1 MALSLLLTFL
11 GVLVPTPSG
20 PNPVPS
26 PVAPTSI
33 AALGFASS
41 IALQGDR
48 LFVGHSGIPVG
59 WQFNPSRPGAVRI
72 FRRGAT
78 GTWAESAVIAE
89 EGLEVGDGY
98 GTALSVEGDHLA
110 VGAPL
115 HGSGNVY
122 LYTRRNERWER
133 VARLTMPGGAEGDL
147 FGHALLLRGDRL
159 LIGAPGAAEGAGQ
172 VREFRR
178 SAAGTWTDAGTMAT
192 GTGPGVRLGVSLA
205 MAGDR
210 LAVGAP
216 ATGSESGVTPYAL
229 VMVRGEGGWREEARI
244 TPSAPSE
251 GFGHAVLLDETR
263 LLIASPGA
271 DRGVGAVH
279 VYAHIG
285 DRWSLVD
292 RLQPTAPTGPEEFG
306 RAMALD
312 GDELLVGAPLA
323 EGRIGAVHRFT
334 RGSGGWVPGEALRP
348 GRRDQ
353 TIMFGYAV
361 VAAGRL
367 AIGGPIADFWEGTGW
382 IYTRNPDGAWSTEG
396 TVVPGTS
403 AGPVAITAAE
413 RRCEGEA
420 VEGFPCAE
428 VDLLSFLPVSGIGG
442 KRGVMLNDIWGWT
455 DSETNREYAIV
466 GRVDGTSFVDVTDPS
481 NPLYLGDLP
490 MHDGARPNRWRD
502 MKTYRNHV
510 FIVADNGGRHGMQV
524 FDLTRL
530 RNVVGAPVT
539 FTEDAHYDRF
549 AESHNIA
556 INEETGFA
564 YTVGNGGG
572 GESCGG
578 GLHMIDIREPT
589 RPVFAGCFADPA
601 VGRAGTG
608 GVHDTQCVIYR
619 GPDTR
624 YQGREICFNSAETAL
639 AIVDVTDKQ
648 APRTIAIAA
657 YPSTAYAHQGWLTED
672 QRHFFMGDEGD
683 EANGSV
689 ERTRT
694 LGWDV
699 ADLEDPVLLT
709 EFLGTTGAIDHNLY
723 IRGRYMYQSNYA
735 SGLRVI
741 DIADPANPRETG
753 YFDSVPTDDNGPGF
767 AGSWSN
773 YPYFPSGTIIFSSRK
788 EGLFVVRHRPRTL
801 VP

>member
-1 MALSLLLTFL
+1 MVFPLLLALLGFL
-11 GVLVPTPSG
+11 TPAPSG
-20 PNPVPS
+20 PVVPAGTS
-26 PVAPTSI
+26 PTV
-33 AALGFASS
+33 AALGFASA

-59 WQFNPSRPGAVRI
+59 WQFNPSRPGAVRV
-72 FRRGAT
+72 FQRGVT
-78 GTWAESAVIAE
+78 GTWAETSVITE
-89 EGLEVGDGY
+89 EELEVGDGY
-98 GTALSVEGDHLA
+98 GTALAVAGDLLA
-110 VGAPL
+110 VGAPPK
-115 HGSGNVY
+115 GSGTVY
-122 LYTRRNERWER
+122 LYAWSADRWER
-133 VARLTMPGGAEGDL
+133 VARLALPGGAEGDL
-147 FGHALLLRGDRL
+147 FGHSLLLRGDRL
-159 LIGAPGAAEGAGQ
+159 LVGAPGAEEGAGQ

-178 SAAGTWTDAGTMAT
+178 SVTGTWADAGIVAT
-192 GTGPGVRLGVSLA
+192 GTGRGVRLGASLA

-210 LAVGAP
+210 LVVGAP
-216 ATGSESGVTPYAL
+216 ATGSESGVTPYVL
-229 VMVRGEGGWREEARI
+229 VLGRGDAGWREEARI
-244 TPSAPSE
+244 APSAPSE
-251 GFGHAVLLDETR
+251 GFGHALLLDDTR

-279 VYAHIG
+279 VYANIG
-285 DRWSLVD
+285 GQWSLVD
-292 RLQPTAPTGPEEFG
+292 RLQPAAPTGPEEFG
-306 RAMALD
+306 RAVAID
-312 GDELLVGAPLA
+312 GDELLIGAPLA
-323 EGRIGAVHRFT
+323 DGRIGAVHRFT
-334 RGSGGWVPGEALRP
+334 RGPGGWIPREALRP
-348 GRRDQ
+348 ERRDQ
-353 TIMFGYAV
+353 TIMFGHAV
-361 VAAGRL
+361 AAAAGRL

-382 IYTRNPDGAWSTEG
+382 LYARTTDGAWRAEG
-396 TVVPGTS
+396 TVTPGVS
-403 AGPVAITAAE
+403 AGPRAITAEE
-413 RRCEGEA
+413 RHCEGEA

-428 VDLLSFLPVSGIGG
+428 VDLLSFLPVSAIGG

-455 DSETNREYAIV
+455 DSTTNREYAIV

-502 MKTYRNHV
+502 MKTYKDHV

-589 RPVFAGCFADPA
+589 RPTFAGCFADPA

-624 YQGREICFNSAETAL
+624 YQGRELCFNSAETAL

-648 APRTIAIAA
+648 APRTVAIAA

-672 QRHFFMGDEGD
+672 QKYFFMGDEGD

-741 DIADPANPRETG
+741 DIADPAHPRETG

-773 YPYFPSGTIIFSSRK
+773 YPYFPSGTIIFTSRK